1 MLVTLVILIMLNI
14 GVKNVKII
22 RRGIMKAKYFVS
34 VLKIL
39 KDKYGF
45 NFNINDTMQQAQDKI
60 DELNTFKDIPTTN
73 GSHLAANVIDFLKE
87 RDQKKRGDK

>member
-1 MLVTLVILIMLNI
+1 
-14 GVKNVKII
+14 
-22 RRGIMKAKYFVS
+22 MKAKYFVS

-60 DELNTFKDIPTTN
+60 DNVNTFKYISKTN
-73 GSHLAANVIDFLKE
+73 GSHLATNVIQFLDE
-87 RDQKKRGDK
+87 RNKKQKGTNE

>member
-1 MLVTLVILIMLNI
+1 M
-14 GVKNVKII
+14 
-22 RRGIMKAKYFVS
+22 MKAKYFVS

-60 DELNTFKDIPTTN
+60 DNVNTFKDI
-73 GSHLAANVIDFLKE
+73 LKQM
-87 RDQKKRGDK
+87 DLTWQLML

>member
-1 MLVTLVILIMLNI
+1 
-14 GVKNVKII
+14 
-22 RRGIMKAKYFVS
+22 MKAKYFVS

-73 GSHLAANVIDFLKE
+73 GSHLLPGNVVNFLNEKE
-87 RDQKKRGDK
+87 KKLKGDKWVARK

>member
-1 MLVTLVILIMLNI
+1 
-14 GVKNVKII
+14 
-22 RRGIMKAKYFVS
+22 MKAKYFVS

-60 DELNTFKDIPTTN
+60 DNVNTFKYISKTN
-73 GSHLAANVIDFLKE
+73 GSHLAANVVDFLKE
-87 RDQKKRGDK
+87 RDQKKTGDK

>member
-1 MLVTLVILIMLNI
+1 
-14 GVKNVKII
+14 
-22 RRGIMKAKYFVS
+22 MKAKYFVS

-45 NFNINDTMQQAQDKI
+45 NFNINDTMKQAQDKI

-73 GSHLAANVIDFLKE
+73 GSHLATNVIQFLDEKNNK
-87 RDQKKRGDK
+87 QKGDK

>member
-1 MLVTLVILIMLNI
+1 
-14 GVKNVKII
+14 
-22 RRGIMKAKYFVS
+22 MKAKYFVS

-73 GSHLAANVIDFLKE
+73 GSHLATNVIQFLDE
-87 RDQKKRGDK
+87 RNKKQKGDKWAARRKK